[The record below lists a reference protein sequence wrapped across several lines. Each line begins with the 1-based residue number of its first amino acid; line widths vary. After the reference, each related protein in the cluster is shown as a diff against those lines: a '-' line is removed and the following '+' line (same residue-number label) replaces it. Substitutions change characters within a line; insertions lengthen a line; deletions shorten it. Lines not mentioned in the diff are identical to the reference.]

1 MAAEALSCRNEG
13 ESIEEKVTDDSPKN
27 GFKVTVESNS
37 AGGYFDLTHESTSR
51 SATNRRITQAR
62 KKTTSVKNTRSTS
75 PDVAQRRV
83 VKATPPPPLSASEI
97 SPEDGDSSSFP
108 GDNGEDERE
117 FRGLVPAKARSVED
131 EAKKWRQQ
139 RFDAAAALSKEKK
152 EKSLDQK
159 RKLKVD
165 SGEAASEE
173 ETTATTPVRKE
184 PLPAILRVQSKFPE
198 HKRTVETASLPPDE
212 APSEKRIKTVDM
224 KEDNVDGKDNVGTAL
239 GDEEGGLSYWTDG
252 ISKLAKKVV
261 PAVAVAAILAIAAM
275 KLTKRK

>member
-131 EAKKWRQQ
+131 EAKKM
-139 RFDAAAALSKEKK
+139 E
-152 EKSLDQK
+152 
-159 RKLKVD
+159 
-165 SGEAASEE
+165 
-173 ETTATTPVRKE
+173 ATTFRCCSCLE
-184 PLPAILRVQSKFPE
+184 QR
-198 HKRTVETASLPPDE
+198 
-212 APSEKRIKTVDM
+212 
-224 KEDNVDGKDNVGTAL
+224 
-239 GDEEGGLSYWTDG
+239 EEG
-252 ISKLAKKVV
+252 KKS
-261 PAVAVAAILAIAAM
+261 
-275 KLTKRK
+275 